1 MKLFVCSDIHG
12 HYYEMIDGLRK
23 VGYDD
28 ENNEHLLIVMGD
40 LFDRG
45 KYSKEIYHYLKDLC
59 DRKKAI
65 VLRGNHEK
73 FLIDWLKGSDD
84 PFNFVRNGMSYT
96 VDSFLSDEH
105 SFDNYC
111 IDNECDYTPSSFAK
125 YSEISRKYILE
136 NEPELL
142 EWLENLP
149 YYYETEHYI
158 FTHASIDTKAN
169 DWRHPHCEYY
179 GHLDWDACV
188 WDNGSFFGSTIC
200 NTDKTIVIGHF
211 DTGLLRKKYG
221 LGSKDD
227 HSILQRK
234 DGRVIAIDGCV
245 ALTKEVNVA
254 TIYGEKINYE

>member
-1 MKLFVCSDIHG
+1 MKKKLYIISDIHG

-23 VGYDD
+23 AGYDD
-28 ENNEHLLIVMGD
+28 ENDEHLLIVMGD

-45 KYSKEIYHYLKDLC
+45 EYSKQVYDYLKDLS
-59 DRKKAI
+59 DKKKAI

-73 FLIDWLKGSDD
+73 FFIDWLKGDD
-84 PFNFVRNGMSYT
+84 NPFNFVRNGMSYT
-96 VDSFLSDEH
+96 IDSFLGFGH

-111 IDNECDYTPSSFAK
+111 IDNECDYTHSAFAG
-125 YSEISRKYILE
+125 YSEKARKEIME
-136 NEPELL
+136 NYPELL

-149 YYYETEHYI
+149 YYYETEHFI

-179 GHLDWDACV
+179 GRLDWEACV
-188 WDNGSFFGSTIC
+188 WDDGSFFGSTIC

-211 DTGLLRKKYG
+211 DTGQLRKKYN
-221 LGSKDD
+221 LGESND
-227 HSILQRK
+227 HSILSRK

-245 ALTKEVNVA
+245 ALTKNVNVA
-254 TIYGEKINYE
+254 TIYSEKI